1 MGKQLQQSKMMPK
14 PAVKRSSCPPSY
26 CVAENDM
33 ITFVG
38 GQRNLFVGK
47 DADSLQTSSARQR
60 SVEKSREREQ
70 KSMHM
75 HACKLAPHAFC
86 TLRQLW
92 RKSSSNASNKRGHSQ
107 ATRAFQLSLKNWLLT
122 HSP

>member
-1 MGKQLQQSKMMPK
+1 MVK
-14 PAVKRSSCPPSY
+14 PQWH
-26 CVAENDM
+26 
-33 ITFVG
+33 FV
-38 GQRNLFVGK
+38 
-47 DADSLQTSSARQR
+47 DIQTSIPSCRRLAGQARMLTAYRQAALANAR
-60 SVEKSREREQ
+60 WKREREQ